1 MQKLPLP
8 DIRFE
13 KGKIAVKGLRVKE
26 LREAMRGLEPGILR
40 KKVAD
45 LTDYDKAAIA
55 FNIIIACVKRD
66 G

>member
-13 KGKIAVKGLRVKE
+13 NGKIAVKGLRVKE
-26 LREAMRGLEPGILR
+26 LRDAMRGLDSSILG
-40 KKVAD
+40 KKVAN

-55 FNIIIACVKRD
+55 FSIIIACAKRD